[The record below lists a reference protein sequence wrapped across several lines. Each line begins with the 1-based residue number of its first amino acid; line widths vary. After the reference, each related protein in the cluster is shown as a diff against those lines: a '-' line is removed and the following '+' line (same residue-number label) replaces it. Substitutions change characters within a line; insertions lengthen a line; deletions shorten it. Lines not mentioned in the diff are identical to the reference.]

1 MPHNPHSSASSPYR
15 TQSPYMFPSPIMPST
30 DQQKRQYGAAQA
42 SEATVLHRNQSVSEL
57 NHATHPG
64 LRRTRSFTSL
74 ESSPHISFQPQESR
88 PPLRFYVDDA
98 IHELFSHKQ
107 KSGRSKGGAF
117 SLIAGLFAC
126 WNPTS
131 KKGSIHAE
139 ARSLSAS
146 KRVSELLEISKR
158 QQSELADKQDTI
170 DMLEW
175 QLEQMQALAL
185 MDSDKEPA
193 RRSAVGMENGLAVL
207 QDRST
212 TTADHM
218 SHQPKPKTDEKEIK
232 NEQIVKASTEDKE
245 KNENLVKP
253 KIEEKENT
261 RECIVMPVSKMK
273 SEEKHITEVHGA
285 FVKLRSDDKEHPLC
299 DCKLKIEKKENK
311 QLHAEAGGDHNAA
324 AELNFKQMHAIKC
337 EEHAGN
343 DKESTMA
350 TLLLFEMATMRA
362 RFSIRSFSKA
372 LIKQMEASG
381 YSVLRTL
388 SELEPNV
395 AFTKKEHVVYTL
407 ESRINKA
414 FFHCFENDSFDDSGL
429 MQILDPVI
437 RCTTRLEEFQRMK
450 LVEVDDA
457 VNANHPS
464 FDPDFRRFCQ
474 RKTKELWSQFSWHI
488 VFNSVEEREVFT
500 AAFLDAAK
508 SVWLL
513 HRLAF
518 SVNPHVLILRVGKGL
533 EIDPVYVDAVPN
545 LGDGLEGLC
554 RVCGKSKVEF
564 LIMPG
569 FQAMGKVVKCQVYQ
583 HVQCL
588 VD

>member
-1 MPHNPHSSASSPYR
+1 MPHKSHSAASSPYKA
-15 TQSPYMFPSPIMPST
+15 QSPYMFPAPIMMASS
-30 DQQKRQYGAAQA
+30 DQSKQA
-42 SEATVLHRNQSVSEL
+42 HTYQDASLQRNQSVSEP
-57 NHATHPG
+57 NSATKRG
-64 LRRTRSFTSL
+64 LRRTRSFTS
-74 ESSPHISFQPQESR
+74 SDGSPHISFQPHESR

-98 IHELFSHKQ
+98 IHELFNHKQ
-107 KSGRSKGGAF
+107 KSSKAKGGAF

-126 WNPTS
+126 WNPT

-185 MDSDKEPA
+185 MDSDKEPV
-193 RRSAVGMENGLAVL
+193 RRSTAGAQHGLAVL
-207 QDRST
+207 QDRDAS
-212 TTADHM
+212 DVNHLNDL
-218 SHQPKPKTDEKEIK
+218 KPR
-232 NEQIVKASTEDKE
+232 TEEKE
-245 KNENLVKP
+245 KNEYVVLKP

-261 RECIVMPVSKMK
+261 EYAPMK
-273 SEEKHITEVHGA
+273 PTKPEEKLHNVEQGA
-285 FVKLRSDDKEHPLC
+285 LAKAKSDENNHPLR
-299 DCKLKIEKKENK
+299 DCKLKVEKKENK
-311 QLHAEAGGDHNAA
+311 QPVNVLEGENAGPP
-324 AELNFKQMHAIKC
+324 LNEHSKQINSFKC
-337 EEHAGN
+337 EEYAS
-343 DKESTMA
+343 DMESTMA

-414 FFHCFENDSFDDSGL
+414 FFHCFENDSFDDSGI
-429 MQILDPVI
+429 MQILDPAA
-437 RCTTRLEEFQRMK
+437 RCAARLEEFQRMK
-450 LVEVDDA
+450 LIEVDDA

-464 FDPDFRRFCQ
+464 FDGEFRRFCQ

-488 VFNSVEEREVFT
+488 VFNSIEEREVFT

-533 EIDPVYVDAVPN
+533 EIDPMYVDAVPN
-545 LGDGLEGLC
+545 LGGLDGLC
-554 RVCGKSKVEF
+554 RMCSKSKVEF

>member
-1 MPHNPHSSASSPYR
+1 MHQNSRSRPTSPYR
-15 TQSPYMFPSPIMPST
+15 ARDQYVFPSPLMSSANKQNQHSGPA
-30 DQQKRQYGAAQA
+30 DAA
-42 SEATVLHRNQSVSEL
+42 LHRNQSVSYT
-57 NHATHPG
+57 NHDIPRGG
-64 LRRTRSFTSL
+64 LRRTRSFSSDH
-74 ESSPHISFQPQESR
+74 SSPHISFQPQEMR

-98 IHELFSHKQ
+98 IHELFRRKQ
-107 KSGRSKGGAF
+107 KSGKSKGSAF

-126 WNPTS
+126 WNPG
-131 KKGSIHAE
+131 KKSSSNAE

-146 KRVSELLEISKR
+146 KRVSELLEISRR
-158 QQSELADKQDTI
+158 QQLELADKQDTI

-185 MDSDKEPA
+185 MDLDKETVL
-193 RRSAVGMENGLAVL
+193 RSSSVSGQHGSAVMQNCSEHAAPAEE
-207 QDRST
+207 QKTS
-212 TTADHM
+212 
-218 SHQPKPKTDEKEIK
+218 TDET
-232 NEQIVKASTEDKE
+232 EQ
-245 KNENLVKP
+245 
-253 KIEEKENT
+253 EKENSLVGKNVALPS
-261 RECIVMPVSKMK
+261 RMLKA
-273 SEEKHITEVHGA
+273 EEKYKTELHGSGS
-285 FVKLRSDDKEHPLC
+285 RPNGSEHPLR
-299 DCKLKIEKKENK
+299 DCNFKIQEEENK
-311 QLHAEAGGDHNAA
+311 RKPDVDGESCDTVSPMSELCVKQDIGVSAA
-324 AELNFKQMHAIKC
+324 
-337 EEHAGN
+337 
-343 DKESTMA
+343 DKEAAMA

-429 MQILDPVI
+429 LQILDPI
-437 RCTTRLEEFQRMK
+437 ARCAARLEEFQRMK
-450 LVEVDDA
+450 LVEVDDT
-457 VNANHPS
+457 VNASHPAFEPS
-464 FDPDFRRFCQ
+464 FRRFCQ

-488 VFNSVEEREVFT
+488 VFNSAEEREGFT

-508 SVWLL
+508 CVWLL

-518 SVNPHVLILRVGKGL
+518 SVQPHVQILRVGKGL
-533 EIDPVYVDAVPN
+533 HIDPVYVDAVPA
-545 LGDGLEGLC
+545 LDVPCGLC
-554 RVCGKSKVEF
+554 GSCKVEF

-569 FQAMGKVVKCQVYQ
+569 FQAMGKVIKCQVYQ

>member
-1 MPHNPHSSASSPYR
+1 MPHNPHSRASSPYR
-15 TQSPYMFPSPIMPST
+15 AQSPYMFPSPIMSCT
-30 DQQKRQYGAAQA
+30 DQNKQYGAHPAG
-42 SEATVLHRNQSVSEL
+42 EAMLNRNQSVSEL
-57 NHATHPG
+57 HPAAHRG
-64 LRRTRSFTSL
+64 LRRTRSFTS
-74 ESSPHISFQPQESR
+74 SDTSPHISFQPQESR

-107 KSGRSKGGAF
+107 KTGRSRGSTF
-117 SLIAGLFAC
+117 SLISGLFAC
-126 WNPTS
+126 WNPT
-131 KKGSIHAE
+131 KKGSIRDE

-146 KRVSELLEISKR
+146 KRVSELLQISKR

-175 QLEQMQALAL
+175 QLEQMQTLAL
-185 MDSDKEPA
+185 MESEKEPA
-193 RRSAVGMENGLAVL
+193 RRSAVSAEHGLAVL

-212 TTADHM
+212 TPGDH
-218 SHQPKPKTDEKEIK
+218 SKQPKPKTEEKDR
-232 NEQIVKASTEDKE
+232 NEHPVVKPRAEDKE
-245 KNENLVKP
+245 KNEHIIKP
-253 KIEEKENT
+253 MVEEKENT
-261 RECIVMPVSKMK
+261 RECVVMPVSRPKA
-273 SEEKHITEVHGA
+273 EEKRVTEVHGTS
-285 FVKLRSDDKEHPLC
+285 VKPKSDDKDHPLC
-299 DCKLKIEKKENK
+299 DCKLKVEKKENK
-311 QLHAEAGGDHNAA
+311 RPSSGSEAGEDINTA
-324 AELNFKQMHAIKC
+324 AELKFKQMHAIKC
-337 EEHAGN
+337 EDFGS

-414 FFHCFENDSFDDSGL
+414 FFHCFENDSFDESGL
-429 MQILDPVI
+429 MQILDPTA

-464 FDPDFRRFCQ
+464 FDPEFRRFCQ

-488 VFNSVEEREVFT
+488 MFNSVEEREVFT

-533 EIDPVYVDAVPN
+533 EIDPLYVDAVPN
-545 LGDGLEGLC
+545 LGGPEG
-554 RVCGKSKVEF
+554 SAEF
-564 LIMPG
+564 AASPKWSFSL
-569 FQAMGKVVKCQVYQ
+569 
-583 HVQCL
+583 CL
-588 VD
+588 VSKLWEKW